1 MHQLFQKV
9 SLLFLAC
16 PAMVMGQTPKG
27 NYSPLP
33 LKDLSAFESAAPN
46 WSIQGGISI
55 HPSGTA
61 KPKTT
66 AGDGILV
73 GNAGTVLITKLKAS
87 DLRLYIE
94 FNVAP
99 GAEGNIILPGGQKV
113 KISDSSKQKTAD
125 ASTSGY
131 IGQFPNQNAAKSAG
145 LWQTLEISYDASV
158 QHIPNSARLN
168 TLSLNG
174 VTVLETVY
182 LPNSKAAT
190 DGQPIAFEVTKGSIA
205 FRNVGYQLLANRKPL
220 SISNLNYKV
229 YADKWDAKEY
239 SKLDHEGQ
247 SPVLTQEVTN
257 GMREFH
263 LVYEGDIDVAEAGD
277 YIFTT
282 IYSGPVLSMDID
294 GKSVVSSGE
303 ATSQETHTGS
313 LNLTQ
318 GKHKFKVYYSRFP
331 WRQPALGV
339 RVEKSGVRPY
349 DLHALSSLP
358 EPEPKPYIS
367 VTPEMR
373 PEMVRSFIQIDGEKN
388 KRTHCISVGS
398 PDGWNYTVDL
408 NRGALL
414 QAWRGQFADVT
425 EMWYERGEPQLLFPA
440 GLKVHVS
447 GRSSVA
453 VLATTNAAWPDSS
466 NINFLGYKIDQ
477 KGYPVFRY
485 AIGSATVSD
494 ELVSGGNSLSRTFRL
509 EGTPTG
515 TLYSLLA
522 SGKQITEIEK
532 GLYQIDDRFFVQ
544 VDKKAKAI
552 VRPAGE
558 MKELIL
564 PVSNTTSYS
573 MFW

>member
-1 MHQLFQKV
+1 MRQLFQTV
-9 SLLFLAC
+9 SLLLLAS
-16 PAMVMGQTPKG
+16 PVAVMGQTAKG
-27 NYSPLP
+27 NYSSLS

-55 HPSGTA
+55 LPSGTA
-61 KPKTT
+61 KPKIS
-66 AGDGILV
+66 AGEGVLI
-73 GNAGTVLITKLKAS
+73 GSPGTVLTTKLKAS
-87 DLRLYIE
+87 DLRLSLE
-94 FNVAP
+94 FNVSP
-99 GAEGNIILPGGQKV
+99 GAEGYIILPGGQKV
-113 KISDSSKQKTAD
+113 KISDSSKQKVAD

-131 IGQFPNQNAAKSAG
+131 IGQFPTQNAAKSAG
-145 LWQTLEISYDASV
+145 LWQTLELSYDASV
-158 QHIPNSARLN
+158 QNVPNSAKLN

-182 LPNSKAAT
+182 LPNSKAAG
-190 DGQPIAFEVTKGSIA
+190 DGQPIALEVTKGNIA

-229 YADKWDAKEY
+229 FSDKWDAKEY

-263 LVYEGDIDVAEAGD
+263 LVYEGDIDVTEAGD

-282 IYSGPVLSMDID
+282 IYSGPVLSVDID
-294 GKSVVSSGE
+294 GKSVVTSGE
-303 ATSQETHTGS
+303 STSQETHTGTV
-313 LNLTQ
+313 NLTQ
-318 GKHKFKVYYSRFP
+318 GKHKFKIYYSRFP
-331 WRQPALGV
+331 WRQPALGL

-349 DLHALSSLP
+349 DLHSLSSLP

-367 VTPEMR
+367 VTPDQR
-373 PEMVRSFIQIDGEKN
+373 PDMVRSFIQIEGEKY

-447 GRSSVA
+447 GRSSIA
-453 VLATTNAAWPDSS
+453 LLDNANAAWPDSA

-494 ELVSGGNSLSRTFRL
+494 ELVSGGNSLSRTFRVA
-509 EGTPTG
+509 GTPSG
-515 TLYSLLA
+515 ALYSLLA

-532 GLYQIDDRFFVQ
+532 GLYQIDDRFYVQ
-544 VDKKAKAI
+544 IDKKARAI

-564 PVSNTTSYS
+564 PVSNATSYS
-573 MFW
+573 LFW